1 MIPNIRY
8 YARLTDTTQ
17 KGKKT
22 PKYTI
27 VEEAGYYEP
36 MQHLIG
42 RDGLVSFNLM
52 GKRKDGDSS
61 IPSMSLQ
68 AKNSLN
74 LTGLKDYF
82 VDGKLSGYAYG
93 YPSDKATYSKD
104 NKPNPFYDYRK
115 DGFLF
120 ITHYDEATLAKDPAS
135 EVEISALR
143 PTEIE
148 FVVLE
153 RGYTLI
159 SAYCKQLVMGGFDE
173 ALNEIRE
180 IAKSAKPIL

>member
-1 MIPNIRY
+1 MNTPNIRY
-8 YARLTDTTQ
+8 YARLTDVTE

-27 VEEAGYYEP
+27 IEEAGYYEP
-36 MQHLIG
+36 MLQLIG
-42 RDGLVSFNLM
+42 RNGFVSLNLM

-104 NKPNPFYDYRK
+104 NKANPFYDYRK

-120 ITHYDEATLAKDPAS
+120 ICHYDEATLTKDPTNE
-135 EVEISALR
+135 EVEALR

-148 FVVLE
+148 FIVLE
-153 RGYTLI
+153 RGCALI
-159 SAYCKQLVMGGFDE
+159 SAYCKQLVMGGFNE
-173 ALNEIRE
+173 ALADVRKL
-180 IAKSAKPIL
+180 AKQTKSI

>member
-1 MIPNIRY
+1 MIIPNIRY
-8 YARLTDTTQ
+8 YGRLEDVTE

-22 PKYTI
+22 PKYAITK
-27 VEEAGYYEP
+27 EAGYYEP
-36 MQHLIG
+36 MQHIIG
-42 RDGLVSFNLM
+42 RNGLVSLNLM

-93 YPSDKATYSKD
+93 YPYDKATYSKD
-104 NKPNPFYDYRK
+104 NKPNPFYEYRK

-120 ITHYDEATLAKDPAS
+120 ICHYDEATLIKDPTN
-135 EVEISALR
+135 EEITALR
-143 PTEIE
+143 PTSIE
-148 FVVLE
+148 FIVLE
-153 RGYTLI
+153 RGLSLI
-159 SAYCKQLVMGGFDE
+159 SAYCHQLVRGGFDE
-173 ALNEIRE
+173 ALADIRKL
-180 IAKSAKPIL
+180 AKCVTPTR

>member
-8 YARLTDTTQ
+8 YARLADTTE

-27 VEEAGYYEP
+27 AEEAGYYEP
-36 MQHLIG
+36 MQHLVG
-42 RDGLVSFNLM
+42 RSGLISVNLM

-61 IPSMSLQ
+61 IPAMSLQ

-82 VDGKLSGYAYG
+82 IDGKLSGYAYG
-93 YPSDKATYSKD
+93 YPYDKETYSAKK
-104 NKPNPFYDYRK
+104 KPNPFYEYRK

-120 ITHYDEATLAKDPAS
+120 ICHYDEATLAKEPTNE
-135 EVEISALR
+135 EVEALR
-143 PTEIE
+143 PSEIE
-148 FVVLE
+148 FIVLE
-153 RGYTLI
+153 RGSTLI
-159 SAYCKQLVMGGFDE
+159 GAYCKQLVMGGFDE
-173 ALNEIRE
+173 VLADLRKQAEQMKAL
-180 IAKSAKPIL
+180 